1 MNKTEKVKE
10 ILKAMEEVEED
21 IKILQSNINNA
32 KEYLENNDAESID
45 ADYFDECLDIEQGL
59 KHIELFWLKGVKLW
73 QTEQL
78 N

>member
-21 IKILQSNINNA
+21 IKILQSNINKA

-45 ADYFDECLDIEQGL
+45 ADYFDKYLYIEKGL
-59 KHIELFWLKGVKLW
+59 KHIELF
-73 QTEQL
+73 
-78 N
+78 

>member
-21 IKILQSNINNA
+21 IKILQSNINKA

-45 ADYFDECLDIEQGL
+45 ADYFNECLDIEQGL
-59 KHIELFWLKGVKLW
+59 KHIVLFG
-73 QTEQL
+73 
-78 N
+78 

>member
-21 IKILQSNINNA
+21 IKILQSNINKA

-59 KHIELFWLKGVKLW
+59 NHIELV
-73 QTEQL
+73 
-78 N
+78 